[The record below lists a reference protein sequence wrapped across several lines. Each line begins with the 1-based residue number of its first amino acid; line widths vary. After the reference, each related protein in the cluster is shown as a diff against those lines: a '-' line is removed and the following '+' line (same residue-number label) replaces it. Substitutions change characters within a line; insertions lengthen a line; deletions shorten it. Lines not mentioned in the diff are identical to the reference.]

1 MFFFVLFVG
10 LVFSVAA
17 FVLRNAEPRIVRV
30 FWWLVALLAVGIAIL
45 VVALIRDQSLYRAF
59 FSTSLF

>member
-1 MFFFVLFVG
+1 MFFLVLFVG

-17 FVLRNAEPRIVRV
+17 FALRNAERRIVRI

-45 VVALIRDQSLYRAF
+45 VVGLIRDEHLYRAF
-59 FSTSLF
+59 FSPFF